1 MLKAAAK
8 VPDIDVRKNL
18 KEEISLEFH
27 TCKNLVDNNAIKT
40 AIANGQ
46 RSLSR
51 LDDLSGTKSVYSKR
65 NGGSWIDT
73 QDEDDVRGR
82 VGTGWPWS

>member
-8 VPDIDVRKNL
+8 VPDLDVRKNL
-18 KEEISLEFH
+18 KEEITLEFH
-27 TCKNLVDNNAIKT
+27 TCKSLVDNNAIKT

-51 LDDLSGTKSVYSKR
+51 LDDLSGTKSRFQR

-73 QDEDDVRGR
+73 QDEEDVRGR
-82 VGTGWPWS
+82 VGTGWPWG